1 MTFNVVQGEMVNI
14 TCEVEADPRPNAF
27 QWTLNNTIRG
37 TVDLKRRH
45 PRTFNIL
52 HYVPRYLGD
61 YGTIMCWGK
70 NSAGVQRIPCIS
82 HVVPEGEKF

>member
-1 MTFNVVQGEMVNI
+1 MNI
-14 TCEVEADPRPNAF
+14 TCDVESDPRPNAF
-27 QWTLNNTIRG
+27 QWTLNNTMRG

-45 PRTFNIL
+45 PGTFNIL

-70 NSAGVQRIPCIS
+70 NDAGVQRVPCIA
-82 HVVPEGEKF
+82 HIIPEGTILY